1 MRAIAGGAATYRVQ
15 LHSGFDFDAAAAVVP
30 YLAELGVTHLY
41 CSPYLQAVTGSSHGY
56 DVVDHGR
63 LNQELGGTA
72 GYRRLVAG
80 LAEAGLGQ
88 LVDIVPNHM
97 AVDGRANTWWWDVL
111 ENGPSSPY
119 ATYFDIDWDPPERKL
134 IATVLMPV
142 LGDHYG
148 RVLDAGEIRVEYHQG
163 SFTVRYFDH
172 EAPVSP
178 RSLDDVISRAA
189 ARAGSDQLAEL
200 AAELGRLPHALLTD
214 SDAVEQ
220 RHRNKETLLDG
231 VARLCAAR
239 PEVGAALVAEI
250 EAVNQDP
257 DLLDALLQRQNYRLA
272 YWRTAAEELS
282 YRRFFNIETL
292 VGLRME
298 DDRVF
303 RATHRLVLDRVAEGS
318 VDGLRVDHID
328 GLADPERYLDRL
340 AGASGGAYVVVEKI
354 LEQGEELASSW
365 STAGTTGYD
374 FLNAA
379 SRLFVDLDGEEVMRQ
394 AYARFTGQDDTY
406 LDVVHLSKLQIVR
419 HELAAE
425 LERLTG
431 ILADVCDDHRHYR
444 DYTRREL
451 RDALGEMIAGFPV
464 YRPYTSPGRPVSPAD
479 HQGIVT
485 AVRRAKMRRP
495 DLDGDLLNFVG
506 DLVALA
512 YPGLQESA
520 FAVRFAQLSAPVMAK
535 GVEDTAFYR
544 YYPLSSL
551 NEVGGSPG
559 DLGDPVADFHR
570 IMVKG
575 RPETMLTLSTHDTKR
590 SGDVRARINVL
601 SELGEAWGDAVIRW
615 ADANDRYKQGG
626 WPDHNAEYLL
636 YQTLVGAWPIEGD
649 RAAAYMHKAMRE
661 ARVHTSWVDP
671 DDTYESAL
679 QAFVRS
685 VLGDDHFVADVS
697 DFMAAHRLV
706 ERGRINSLAQTTLL
720 LTCPGVADL
729 YQGSEVW
736 DLSLVD
742 PDNRRAVDYE
752 NRRRLLHCLMEA
764 GPEAALEQTE
774 QGGPKLWLIH
784 RLLRHRQNSPA
795 CYGAESSYLPL
806 PVEGPEATRIVA
818 FSRSGGLVVVVPRL
832 LGGLAVTGWGGTTVI
847 LPEGEWIDVLS
858 EARFVGGAAGVEE
871 LFRRFPVAVLGR
883 QD

>member
-15 LHSGFDFDAAAAVVP
+15 LHSGFDFDAAAAVAP
-30 YLAELGVTHLY
+30 YLAELGITHLY
-41 CSPYLQAVTGSSHGY
+41 CSPYLQAVAGSSHGY

-72 GYRRLVAG
+72 GYRRLVTA
-80 LAEAGLGQ
+80 LADAGLGQ
-88 LVDIVPNHM
+88 LLDIVPNHM

-148 RVLDAGEIRVEYHQG
+148 RVLDAGEIRVEYQQG

-178 RSLDDVISRAA
+178 RSLDDVINRAA
-189 ARAGSDQLAEL
+189 ARTGSDQLAQL
-200 AAELGRLPHALLTD
+200 AAGLGRLPHALLTD
-214 SDAVEQ
+214 SDAVDQ
-220 RHRNKETLLDG
+220 RHRNKETLLIG

-239 PEVGAALVAEI
+239 PELAAALAAEL

-257 DLLDALLQRQNYRLA
+257 DLLNALLQRQNYRLA

-303 RATHRLVLDRVAEGS
+303 RDTHRLVLDLVAEGS

-340 AGASGGAYVVVEKI
+340 AVASRGAYVVVEKI
-354 LEQGEELASSW
+354 LEQDEELPPSW

-379 SRLFVDLDGEEVMRQ
+379 NRLFVDLEGEQLMRHR
-394 AYARFTGQDDTY
+394 YAWFTGQEDVY
-406 LDVVHLSKLQIVR
+406 PDVVHLAKLQTVR
-419 HELAAE
+419 VELAAE

-451 RDALGEMIAGFPV
+451 RDALGEMIAAFPV
-464 YRPYTSPGRPVSPAD
+464 YRPYACPGRPVSAAD
-479 HQGIVT
+479 HQGIAT
-485 AVRRAKMRRP
+485 AVRRAKLRRP
-495 DLDGDLLNFVG
+495 DLDGDLLDFVG
-506 DLVALA
+506 DLVALSH
-512 YPGLQESA
+512 PGLQESA

-551 NEVGGSPG
+551 NEVGGGPG
-559 DLGDPVADFHR
+559 DLGDPVVDFHR
-570 IMVKG
+570 MMVKG
-575 RPETMLTLSTHDTKR
+575 RPGTMLTLSTHDTKR

-601 SELGEAWGDAVIRW
+601 SELGEAWGQEVIRW
-615 ADANDRYKQGG
+615 AKANDRYKQGDC
-626 WPDHNAEYLL
+626 PDHNAEYLF
-636 YQTLVGAWPIEGD
+636 YQALVGAWPIEGG

-671 DDTYESAL
+671 DETYETAL
-679 QAFVRS
+679 QSFVFS
-685 VLGDDHFVADVS
+685 VLGDGHFVANLTA
-697 DFMAAHRLV
+697 FLAKHRLV

-736 DLSLVD
+736 DLTLVD

-752 NRRRLLHCLMEA
+752 SRRRLFSRLKEA

-784 RLLRHRQNSPA
+784 QLLRHRQNSPA
-795 CYGAESSYLPL
+795 CYAAGSRYLPL
-806 PVEGPEATRIVA
+806 VVEGPEATRAVA
-818 FSRSGGLVVVVPRL
+818 FSRSGGLAVVVPRL
-832 LGGLAVTGWGGTTVI
+832 SGGLTAGWGGTTAI
-847 LPEGEWIDVLS
+847 LPEGEWVDVLS
-858 EARFVGGAAGVEE
+858 GARFAGGEVLVEG
-871 LFRRFPVAVLGR
+871 LFRRFPVAVLGL

>member
-15 LHSGFDFDAAAAVVP
+15 LHSGFDFDAAAALTP

-41 CSPYLQAVTGSSHGY
+41 CSPFLQAVSGSSHGY

-63 LNQELGGTA
+63 LNRELGGTA
-72 GYRRLVAG
+72 AYQRLVAG
-80 LAEAGLGQ
+80 LAKAGLG
-88 LVDIVPNHM
+88 LLLDIVPNHL

-111 ENGPSSPY
+111 ENGPSSRY

-148 RVLDAGEIRVEYHQG
+148 RVLDAGDLRLEYQRG
-163 SFTVRYFDH
+163 LFTVRYFDH

-178 RSLDDVISRAA
+178 RSLDDVITRAA
-189 ARAGSDQLAEL
+189 TRAGSGELAEL
-200 AAELGRLPHALLTD
+200 AGRLGRLPHALLTD
-214 SDAVEQ
+214 ADAVEQ
-220 RHRNKETLLDG
+220 RHRDKETILNE
-231 VARLCAAR
+231 VARLCAAH
-239 PEVGAALVAEI
+239 PEVDAALAAEI
-250 EAVNQDP
+250 EAVNHDP
-257 DLLDALLQRQNYRLA
+257 DLLDTLLQRQNYRLA

-298 DDRVF
+298 DGRVF
-303 RATHRLVLDRVAEGS
+303 RDTHRLVLDLVAEGS

-340 AGASGGAYVVVEKI
+340 RATSGGTYVVVEKI
-354 LEQGEELASSW
+354 LEKDEVLPPSW
-365 STAGTTGYD
+365 AAAGTTGYD
-374 FLNAA
+374 FLNAVN
-379 SRLFVDLDGEEVMRQ
+379 RLFVDLEGERVMRQ
-394 AYARFTGQDDTY
+394 GYARFTQQDDGY
-406 LDVVHLSKLQIVR
+406 LDVVHAAKLQTLR
-419 HELAAE
+419 HELSAE

-451 RDALGEMIAGFPV
+451 RDALAELIAVFPV
-464 YRPYTSPGRPVSPAD
+464 YRPYTYPGRPVSAAD
-479 HQGIVT
+479 RRCIAT
-485 AVRRAKMRRP
+485 AVRRAKAGRP
-495 DLDGDLLNFVG
+495 DLDGDLLDFVG

-512 YPGLQESA
+512 YPGAEESA

-551 NEVGGSPG
+551 NEVGGGPG
-559 DLGDPVADFHR
+559 QLGDPVAGFHQM
-570 IMVKG
+570 MVKG
-575 RPETMLTLSTHDTKR
+575 EPGTMLTLSTHDTKR
-590 SGDVRARINVL
+590 SGDVRARINIL
-601 SELGEAWGDAVIRW
+601 SELGEAWVDAVIRW
-615 ADANDRYKQGG
+615 ADANDRHKRDG

-636 YQTLVGAWPIEGD
+636 YQTLAGAWPIQCE
-649 RAAAYMHKAMRE
+649 RAAAYLQKAMRE
-661 ARVHTSWVDP
+661 ARVHTSWIDP
-671 DDTYESAL
+671 DDAYETAL
-679 QAFVRS
+679 HAFVFS
-685 VLGDDHFVADVS
+685 VLADEQFVANLTA
-697 DFMAAHRLV
+697 FLAEHRLV

-736 DLSLVD
+736 DLTLVD
-742 PDNRRAVDYE
+742 PDNRQAVDYE
-752 NRRRLLHCLMEA
+752 ARRRLLQELVGAE
-764 GPEAALEQTE
+764 PEAARQQTE

-784 RLLRHRQNSPA
+784 RLLRHRQSSPA
-795 CYGAESSYLPL
+795 SYGAGSTYQPL
-806 PVEGPEATRIVA
+806 PVKGPEAMHAVA
-818 FSRSGGLVVVVPRL
+818 FFRSGGLAVVVPRL
-832 LGGLAVTGWGGTTVI
+832 LGRLSADWGGTTVI
-847 LPEGEWIDVLS
+847 LPEGRWVDVLS
-858 EARFVGGAAGVEE
+858 EARFAGGEVAVEE

-883 QD
+883 RH

>member
-1 MRAIAGGAATYRVQ
+1 MRPIAGGAATYRVQ
-15 LHSGFDFDAAAAVVP
+15 LHSGFDFDAAAAVTP

-41 CSPYLQAVTGSSHGY
+41 CSPCLQAVTGSSHGY

-63 LNQELGGTA
+63 LNQELGGTD
-72 GYRRLVAG
+72 GYRRLVAS
-80 LAEAGLGQ
+80 LAKAGLGM
-88 LVDIVPNHM
+88 LLDIVPNHM

-111 ENGPSSPY
+111 ENGPSSRY

-148 RVLDAGEIRVEYHQG
+148 RVLDAGDLRVEYERG

-178 RSLDDVISRAA
+178 RSLNDVIGYAA
-189 ARAGSDQLAEL
+189 TRAGSGELAEL
-200 AAELGRLPHALLTD
+200 ASRLGQLPHALLTD
-214 SDAVEQ
+214 SDAIEQ
-220 RHRNKETLLDG
+220 RHRDKEAILKQ
-231 VARLCAAR
+231 VALLCAAH
-239 PEVGAALVAEI
+239 PEVGAALATEI
-250 EAVNQDP
+250 QAVNRDP
-257 DLLDALLQRQNYRLA
+257 DRLDSLLQRQNYRLA

-303 RATHRLVLDRVAEGS
+303 RDTHRLVLDLVGEGS

-328 GLADPERYLDRL
+328 GLADPQRYLDRL
-340 AGASGGAYVVVEKI
+340 SAASGGTYVVVEKI
-354 LEQGEELASSW
+354 LEEGETLPPSW
-365 STAGTTGYD
+365 AAAGTTGYD
-374 FLNAA
+374 FLNAVN
-379 SRLFVDLDGEEVMRQ
+379 RLFVDLEGERVMQ
-394 AYARFTGQDDTY
+394 QGYARFTQQEDGY
-406 LDVVHLSKLQIVR
+406 LDVVHAAKLQILR
-419 HELAAE
+419 HELGAE
-425 LERLTG
+425 LDRLTG

-451 RDALGEMIAGFPV
+451 RDALAEMIAVFPV
-464 YRPYTSPGRPVSPAD
+464 YRPYTYPGRPVSTVD
-479 HQGIVT
+479 RQRIVT
-485 AVRRAKMRRP
+485 ASRQAQARRP
-495 DLDGDLLNFVG
+495 DIDGELLDFIG

-512 YPGLQESA
+512 YPGRQESA
-520 FAVRFAQLSAPVMAK
+520 FAVSFAQLSAPVMAK

-551 NEVGGSPG
+551 NEVGGGPE

-570 IMVKG
+570 MMVKG
-575 RPETMLTLSTHDTKR
+575 QPETMLTLSTHDTKR

-615 ADANDRYKQGG
+615 ANTNDRHRRGG

-636 YQTLVGAWPIEGD
+636 YQALVGAWPIECE
-649 RAAAYMHKAMRE
+649 RAAAYLQKAMRE
-661 ARVHTSWVDP
+661 ARVHTSWLDP
-671 DDTYESAL
+671 DDAYETAL
-679 QAFVRS
+679 RAFVSS
-685 VLGDDHFVADVS
+685 VLGDDHFVADLNA
-697 DFMAAHRLV
+697 FLAEHRLV
-706 ERGRINSLAQTTLL
+706 ERGRINSLAQTSLL

-736 DLSLVD
+736 DLTLVD
-742 PDNRRAVDYE
+742 PDNRQAVDYE
-752 NRRRLLHCLMEA
+752 ARRRLLKDLMDAE
-764 GPEAALEQTE
+764 PEVARQQTE

-784 RLLRHRQNSPA
+784 RLLRHRHSSPA
-795 CYGAESSYLPL
+795 CYGTRSTYAPL
-806 PVEGPEATRIVA
+806 PVEGPEAMHTLA
-818 FSRSGGLVVVVPRL
+818 FSRSGGLAVVIPRL
-832 LGGLAVTGWGGTTVI
+832 LGGLPDGWGGTAVT
-847 LPEGEWIDVLS
+847 LPEGAWVDVLS
-858 EARFVGGAAGVEE
+858 EARFTGGEVVVEE

-883 QD
+883 RN

>member
-41 CSPYLQAVTGSSHGY
+41 CSPVLQAVTGSSHGY

-63 LNQELGGTA
+63 LDEQRGGTA
-72 GYRRLVAG
+72 GFQRLVAA

-88 LVDIVPNHM
+88 LLDIVPNHM

-111 ENGPSSPY
+111 ENGPSSRY

-148 RVLDAGEIRVEYHQG
+148 RVLDAGDVRVEYEGG

-172 EAPVSP
+172 QAPVSP
-178 RSLDDVISRAA
+178 RSLDDLINRAA
-189 ARAGSDQLAEL
+189 CRVGSDELAEL
-200 AAELGRLPHALLTD
+200 AAGLGRLPHALLTD
-214 SDAVEQ
+214 PDAVEQ
-220 RHRNKETLLDG
+220 RHEDKETILNR
-231 VARLCAAR
+231 VAGLCASH
-239 PEVGAALVAEI
+239 PEVGAALAAEI
-250 EAVNQDP
+250 NALNRDP
-257 DLLDALLQRQNYRLA
+257 DALDILLQRQNYRLA

-303 RATHRLVLDRVAEGS
+303 RDTHRLVLDLVAEGS

-328 GLADPERYLDRL
+328 GLADPQRYLDRL
-340 AGASGGAYVVVEKI
+340 HGAGGGAYVVVEKI
-354 LEQGEELASSW
+354 LEEGEELPPSW
-365 STAGTTGYD
+365 PAAGTTGYD

-379 SRLFVDLDGEEVMRQ
+379 NRLFVDVEGERVIRQ
-394 AYARFTGQDDTY
+394 TYARFTRLEEAY
-406 LDVVHLSKLQIVR
+406 LDLVHAAKLQIVR
-419 HELAAE
+419 DELAAE

-451 RDALGEMIAGFPV
+451 RDALTEMIAVFPV
-464 YRPYTSPGRPVSPAD
+464 YRPCTYPGRPVSAAD
-479 HQGIVT
+479 QQGIAT
-485 AVRRAKMRRP
+485 AVERARARRP
-495 DLDGDLLNFVG
+495 DLDGDLLDFVG
-506 DLVALA
+506 DLVALV
-512 YPGLQESA
+512 YPGRQEGA

-551 NEVGGSPG
+551 NEVGGGPG

-570 IMVKG
+570 MMVKG
-575 RPETMLTLSTHDTKR
+575 RPGTMLTLSTHDTKR
-590 SGDVRARINVL
+590 SADVRARLNVL
-601 SELGEAWGDAVIRW
+601 SELGAAWGEAVLRW
-615 ADANDRYKQGG
+615 ADHNDRHRRGG

-636 YQTLVGAWPIEGD
+636 YQTLVGAWPIEGS
-649 RAAAYMHKAMRE
+649 RAASYMQKAMRE
-661 ARVHTSWVDP
+661 ARVHTSWIDP
-671 DDTYESAL
+671 DGTYETAL
-679 QAFVRS
+679 EAFVLS
-685 VLGDDHFVADVS
+685 VLGDDHFVAS
-697 DFMAAHRLV
+697 LTAFLAEHRLV
-706 ERGRINSLAQTTLL
+706 ERGRNNSLAQTTLL

-752 NRRRLLHCLMEA
+752 RGRRLLRSLVGA
-764 GPEAALEQTE
+764 APEAAQQHDE

-784 RLLRHRQNSPA
+784 RLLRHRQSSPA
-795 CYGAESSYLPL
+795 SYGALSRYEPVA
-806 PVEGPEATRIVA
+806 VEGPGAAHALA
-818 FSRSGGLVVVVPRL
+818 FFRSGGLAVAVPRL
-832 LGGLAVTGWGGTTVI
+832 LGGLTTGWQGTTVT
-847 LPEGEWIDVLS
+847 LPEGEWVDVLTEERIS
-858 EARFVGGAAGVEE
+858 GGQVAVEA